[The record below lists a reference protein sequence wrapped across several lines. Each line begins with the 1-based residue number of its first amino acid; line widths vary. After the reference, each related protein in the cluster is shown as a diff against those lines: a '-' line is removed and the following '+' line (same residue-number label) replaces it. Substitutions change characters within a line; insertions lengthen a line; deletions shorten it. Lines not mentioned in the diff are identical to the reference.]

1 MSDLS
6 HPLVLDLGDLGVG
19 VAHHGN
25 QQVDQ
30 QHEHHRQ
37 EEEAKN
43 LDWRFK

>member
-19 VAHHGN
+19 VAHHGD

-30 QHEHHRQ
+30 QDEHDRQ
-37 EEEAKN
+37 EEEAEN
-43 LDWRFK
+43 LYFEKI